1 MNRVGNQVTNSEGSI
16 SIGGEL
22 AGSIGDLGTLLPFV
36 IGAITFASLDTTS
49 VLFTFGLMYLFTAWF
64 YQLPVPVQ
72 PMKVIGAAILVQH
85 LSPGEIA
92 AAGLLSG
99 TCLLI
104 IALSGIIDRIA
115 AWTPKSVT
123 MGIQSGLGISL
134 ALLGIKMVS
143 TDWLLGSLVMVT
155 MLILLSNRRFPA
167 SIVALI
173 GGTTLAFI
181 LHPEFKLPQLIWGIS
196 FPNFVWPAGQDFYRG
211 FFQAFLP
218 QLPLTLTNSVLVT
231 SFLACELFP
240 KQSGRVT
247 NRNLCLTLG
256 IGNLMAAPLGGIPL
270 CHGSGGLAAHYR
282 FGARTKYATL
292 FIGMILILIAVLLG
306 SSGLQIMQ
314 MIPTSVLGGLLFY
327 SGLDLIKPI
336 VSDDRREM
344 FVFTVVLILSVALNP
359 GIGFVVGIPLL
370 IALRRDWIKT

>member
-1 MNRVGNQVTNSEGSI
+1 MNSLGNQVTKTEKPIN
-16 SIGGEL
+16 IGGEL

-49 VLFTFGLMYLFTAWF
+49 VLFTFGLMYIFTAWF

-85 LSPGEIA
+85 LTAGEIA
-92 AAGLLSG
+92 AAGLLTG
-99 TCLLI
+99 LCLLG
-104 IALSGIIDRIA
+104 IALSGITERIA
-115 AWTPKSVT
+115 QWTPKSVT

-143 TDWLLGSLVMVT
+143 TDWLLGSIVMAT
-155 MLILLSNRRFPA
+155 ILILLSNRRFPA

-173 GGTTLAFI
+173 GGTTLAF
-181 LHPEFKLPQLIWGIS
+181 LLNPEIKLPHLIWGIS
-196 FPNFVWPAGQDFYRG
+196 LPHFIWPAGQDFYRG
-211 FFQAFLP
+211 CFQAFLP

-231 SFLACELFP
+231 SFLASELFP
-240 KQSGRVT
+240 DQSKRVT

-314 MIPTSVLGGLLFY
+314 MIPAAVLGGLLFY

-336 VSDDRREM
+336 VSDDRCEV
-344 FVFTVVLILSVALNP
+344 FVFTIVLVLSVAINP
-359 GIGFVVGIPLL
+359 GIAFVIGLPLL
-370 IALRRDWIKT
+370 IALRRGWIKT